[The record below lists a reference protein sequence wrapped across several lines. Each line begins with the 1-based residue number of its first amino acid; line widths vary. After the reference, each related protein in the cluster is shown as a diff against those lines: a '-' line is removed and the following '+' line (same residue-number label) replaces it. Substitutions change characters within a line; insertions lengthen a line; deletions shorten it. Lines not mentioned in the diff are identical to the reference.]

1 MKDRYAGYN
10 SSWLGPMQYCFEH
23 YKRNVGDLLEANP
36 GNAEY
41 QKHIPSFLGL
51 LREAMKLR
59 SSCGGEKY
67 NVESRRI
74 RDENQVRLR
83 RAAVRRFAGA

>member
-1 MKDRYAGYN
+1 
-10 SSWLGPMQYCFEH
+10 MQYCFEH

-36 GNAEY
+36 GSAEY

-51 LREAMKLR
+51 LRAAMKLR
-59 SSCGGEKY
+59 SSCDGEKY

-83 RAAVRRFAGA
+83 RAAG